1 MGKRPRAAPL
11 QPKYLPWLLLI
22 AALPAQAAVY
32 RCGNSYRDTPCPGAR
47 TIAADDA
54 RTAQEQNEA
63 RQIAEQDAAMAD
75 TLEQKRM
82 AQEARLAK
90 ELHTMKST
98 QAAQEAQARKA
109 SEKQAAAAAKAQA
122 QKKKNRYKS
131 NIPTS
136 KPLKPTLPLPPG

>member
-1 MGKRPRAAPL
+1 MGKRPRAALL
-11 QPKYLPWLLLI
+11 QSKYLPWLLLI

-32 RCGNSYRDTPCPGAR
+32 RCGNNYRDTPCPGAR

-63 RQIAEQDAAMAD
+63 RQIAEQDTAMAD

-90 ELHTMKST
+90 ELHTMKS
-98 QAAQEAQARKA
+98 AQARKA
-109 SEKQAAAAAKAQA
+109 SEKQAAAAAKAEA

-136 KPLKPTLPLPPG
+136 KPVKPTLPLPPG